1 MSEATSRTSDA
12 SDSGMGDFAALP
24 PDVLNMITER
34 VADHGVGHALALAS
48 VSKSMH
54 AATWP
59 ALREMLYTLDE
70 GPRSARFPAIHR
82 LWDQDFFKGKKIVRI
97 VVRDKRP
104 NDATFTVHHDERY
117 ARHAGVM
124 TVTLHWDQVA
134 GFLSRHPGIDV
145 VLLEGDMY
153 KIYNHVYMQEH
164 AVVLALLHIRR
175 HLARYPCDLFSV
187 LFDRVDPNVVAPCRT
202 TRTSDEFAETVR
214 DLLAANGHSFC
225 VEGPRS
231 FLFGEGVSHGF
242 YLSSVLSVV
251 ANAKRIRRCF
261 TGRPD
266 RPAGYLSTGTDTTL
280 HFYCDAAKVFVESGV
295 VVDPA
300 VPIVLYST
308 SMRWNLHLSDLPTRS
323 PVLVVGDI
331 SVHLSQGVVHA
342 LDDHGKTP
350 RFQIVGAGGGE
361 TPVSPTR
368 IVEWARHVMSVW
380 RGTPR
385 GW

>member
-48 VSKSMH
+48 
-54 AATWP
+54 
-59 ALREMLYTLDE
+59 
-70 GPRSARFPAIHR
+70 
-82 LWDQDFFKGKKIVRI
+82 DFFKGKKIVRI

-104 NDATFTVHHDERY
+104 NDATFTVHHDE
-117 ARHAGVM
+117 
-124 TVTLHWDQVA
+124 
-134 GFLSRHPGIDV
+134 
-145 VLLEGDMY
+145 
-153 KIYNHVYMQEH
+153 
-164 AVVLALLHIRR
+164 R

-251 ANAKRIRRCF
+251 VNAKRIRRCF

-266 RPAGYLSTGTDTTL
+266 RPARYLSTGTDTTL

-361 TPVSPTR
+361 TSCVSPTR
-368 IVEWARHVMSVW
+368 IVEWDTTCDVSVARDAARAVTKSSWDADETAKGLRRRIPFVFV
-380 RGTPR
+380 RGTCR
-385 GW
+385 AT

>member
-1 MSEATSRTSDA
+1 MRLPRIKNRRASGTSRMSEETSRTSDA

-202 TRTSDEFAETVR
+202 TRTSDEFAETDPPV
-214 DLLAANGHSFC
+214 L
-225 VEGPRS
+225 
-231 FLFGEGVSHGF
+231 HGTSG
-242 YLSSVLSVV
+242 SS
-251 ANAKRIRRCF
+251 
-261 TGRPD
+261 G
-266 RPAGYLSTGTDTTL
+266 GYLSTGTDTTL
-280 HFYCDAAKVFVESGV
+280 HFYCDAAKVFAESGV

-361 TPVSPTR
+361 TPVSLQR
-368 IVEWARHVMSVW
+368 AS
-380 RGTPR
+380 
-385 GW
+385 